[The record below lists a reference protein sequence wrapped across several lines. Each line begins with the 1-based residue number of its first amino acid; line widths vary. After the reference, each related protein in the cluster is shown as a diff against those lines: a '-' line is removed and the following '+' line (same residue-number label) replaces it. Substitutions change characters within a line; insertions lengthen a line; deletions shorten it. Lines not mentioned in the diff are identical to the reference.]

1 MTTDYLVPRIYHF
14 RPDKDDRDLETAL
27 ESSLYFASVDS
38 FNDPFECSASTSAD
52 ANHYWNNSLDSLRQA
67 VSSSGVCCFCRSF
80 SNPLLWSHYADS
92 HTGFALGISRPAL
105 EERFR
110 PINVR
115 DVLYEDAVPSLD
127 DFGWMDMS
135 LVMLC
140 TKPTCWSYEQEVR
153 VIRTHGDNETVG
165 KGKLDPTAIREVIF
179 GLSMSEERRKTFV
192 DRFRSHG
199 DFDHIKFAAMEKV
212 EGRYGVQRVW
222 LTTEVSR

>member
-105 EERFR
+105 
-110 PINVR
+110 
-115 DVLYEDAVPSLD
+115 
-127 DFGWMDMS
+127 
-135 LVMLC
+135 
-140 TKPTCWSYEQEVR
+140 
-153 VIRTHGDNETVG
+153 
-165 KGKLDPTAIREVIF
+165 
-179 GLSMSEERRKTFV
+179 
-192 DRFRSHG
+192 
-199 DFDHIKFAAMEKV
+199 
-212 EGRYGVQRVW
+212 
-222 LTTEVSR
+222 

>member
-1 MTTDYLVPRIYHF
+1 
-14 RPDKDDRDLETAL
+14 
-27 ESSLYFASVDS
+27 
-38 FNDPFECSASTSAD
+38 
-52 ANHYWNNSLDSLRQA
+52 
-67 VSSSGVCCFCRSF
+67 
-80 SNPLLWSHYADS
+80 
-92 HTGFALGISRPAL
+92 
-105 EERFR
+105 
-110 PINVR
+110 VR